1 MSMLEGLAATLNDMG
16 FVQLAL
22 LFVAVG
28 AYALAIN
35 GSLGAGLRGGAA
47 SAAFASGIG
56 FSTLATSFMGGAV
69 FLALAVFSIALFA
82 GSTWVIAATLGL
94 GGERGPVAA
103 AVEEVRAPVPAPPM
117 NDVASAEKPIPAT
130 SAALAAPLRRPAPS
144 EPLIASA

>member
-56 FSTLATSFMGGAV
+56 FSTLATSFMGGVV

-82 GSTWVIAATLGL
+82 GSTWIIAAMLGL
-94 GGERGPVAA
+94 GSERGPVVV
-103 AVEEVRAPVPAPPM
+103 AVDEAQVPMRAPAMQAVQVVRGFA
-117 NDVASAEKPIPAT
+117 VG
-130 SAALAAPLRRPAPS
+130 LLRS
-144 EPLIASA
+144 L

>member
-35 GSLGAGLRGGAA
+35 GSLGAGLRSGAA
-47 SAAFASGIG
+47 SAAVVSGIG
-56 FSTLATSFMGGAV
+56 FSTLATSFMGGVV

-82 GSTWVIAATLGL
+82 GSTWLIAATLGL
-94 GGERGPVAA
+94 GGERGPAAA
-103 AVEEVRAPVPAPPM
+103 AVEEARAAVRAPALQAVRGF
-117 NDVASAEKPIPAT
+117 
-130 SAALAAPLRRPAPS
+130 AAGLLRS
-144 EPLIASA
+144 L

>member
-1 MSMLEGLAATLNDMG
+1 MSMLEGLAVTLNDMG

-35 GSLGAGLRGGAA
+35 GSLGAGLRSGAA
-47 SAAFASGIG
+47 SAALVAGIG
-56 FSTLATSFMGGAV
+56 FSALATSFMGGAV

-103 AVEEVRAPVPAPPM
+103 AVEEVRAPVPAP
-117 NDVASAEKPIPAT
+117 ALR
-130 SAALAAPLRRPAPS
+130 AARGLAAGLLRS
-144 EPLIASA
+144 L

>member
-56 FSTLATSFMGGAV
+56 FSTLATSFMGGV
-69 FLALAVFSIALFA
+69 VLALAVFSIALFA
-82 GSTWVIAATLGL
+82 GSTWIIAATLGL
-94 GGERGPVAA
+94 GGERGPAAA
-103 AVEEVRAPVPAPPM
+103 AVEEGRAAVRAPALQAVRGF
-117 NDVASAEKPIPAT
+117 
-130 SAALAAPLRRPAPS
+130 AAGLLRS
-144 EPLIASA
+144 L